1 MLKIYARSGD
11 QGKTSLF
18 SGERFL
24 KSDLRIEAYG
34 CIDELSSVLGTVA
47 SYLKE
52 TKPELDKEIKRCQ
65 VDNACQK

>member
-1 MLKIYARSGD
+1 MSKIYTRSGD

-34 CIDELSSVLGTVA
+34 CLDELSSVLGTVA

-52 TKPELDKEIKRCQ
+52 T
-65 VDNACQK
+65 